1 MGPIGKKFPGGVGKR
16 KNDWN
21 KRKNG
26 DIGKRRQYEEF
37 GENHPVDDNVGQT
50 KRLKVFNQKQEETN
64 RPVFEDNEEESSDEG
79 EGANHDAVSCLLAT
93 FNADATKAMDSDEEE
108 ESTDGDNDHEDTEE
122 FVVEEECLDSE
133 EGISDEMC
141 EIESDEEDMIT
152 PGNQEFSE
160 KENEAEEQ
168 EDDLNDIEDPFN
180 LHFERNINETQAEAI
195 QMGKW
200 NSFFQNWPNLGRLK
214 VESAEVKKT
223 TSKLLLLDPKEED
236 EAPSI
241 SVLPRIPVQN
251 HYNMDQQY
259 LKQVLQKNISVANSL
274 QDSHCPSSLTDLQK
288 EIFAVLQNYSDF
300 YFPKSTFDKW
310 EEIRTV
316 YCLHVVN
323 HILKT
328 RVRILHHNS
337 KINKAKKENK
347 QDDATEYRD
356 QGYARPK
363 VLILLPFRHSAFRVV
378 KTIIALIF
386 GSEEKGEDIQNK
398 KRFLEEFGCN
408 TSEDQQH
415 RLNRPDDFEAL
426 FAGDIREDFK
436 IGLTL
441 TKKSL
446 KLYTD
451 FYGSD
456 IIIASPMGLRLTVGV
471 PGERDSDTD
480 FLSSVEVMVIDQA
493 DALLMQNWE
502 HMMILMK
509 SINLPPR
516 DIHKLKVD
524 LNRIRLWS
532 LDGRSTLYRQT
543 VLFSSTAMDHH
554 RALITKCRNFT
565 SRIQVLNHEES
576 GSVQQVLVSAEII
589 FNRIGNIRDP
599 DMRFNHFIK
608 EVIPQYVTGLR
619 AHTLI
624 YIPDYC
630 DYIRL
635 VKHFKEEGISAATI
649 NEYMVGKNSKV
660 AKARCLFFEGKR
672 PILLYTERFHFYRRY
687 RIKGIRHIIF
697 YDLPNYP
704 HFFSELCNLMME
716 GNQNPRQ
723 RQKQVGSKTVLVLY
737 QKPDVTKLIGVV
749 GSKRATEMIKSDK
762 SVHACATGR

>member
-480 FLSSVEVMVIDQA
+480 FLSSVEVMVIDQ
-493 DALLMQNWE
+493 
-502 HMMILMK
+502 
-509 SINLPPR
+509 
-516 DIHKLKVD
+516 
-524 LNRIRLWS
+524 
-532 LDGRSTLYRQT
+532 
-543 VLFSSTAMDHH
+543 
-554 RALITKCRNFT
+554 
-565 SRIQVLNHEES
+565 VLNHEES